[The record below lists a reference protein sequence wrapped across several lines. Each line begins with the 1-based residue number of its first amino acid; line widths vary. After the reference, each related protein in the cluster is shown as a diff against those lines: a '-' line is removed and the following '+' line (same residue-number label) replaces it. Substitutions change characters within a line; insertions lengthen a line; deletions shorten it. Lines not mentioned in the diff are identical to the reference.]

1 MTQQLGIREL
11 AERAKKEGAI
21 DLAQGVIDTDLPTP
35 LVNALHQV
43 PIQKISRYDNK
54 RGVPAYREALVN
66 YLGSRGWNIE
76 VDNVMSV
83 AGAMAGITSS
93 LLTDLKPGAKVLLP
107 EPFYIAHE
115 ILLNALGFEI
125 VFLPAKIGEQLDW
138 DDVIDKMEDVDGVI
152 ITSPANPTGQ
162 TASLETLK
170 KLSEAAR
177 DKNCLLVLDEMYREF
192 IWDNPPKDDADYQ
205 KMDWSK
211 TVLVRSW
218 SKAFAIPGWR
228 VGFAVTSPERIEEMA
243 VRHDAL
249 YIGGSTV
256 SQHVL
261 AEVLQNNLP
270 ELNQYVV
277 ELREMLLRNKA
288 VLEEAFTKYGFIP
301 QPVPATYYMLMKHDR
316 PTDMAVVEELIA
328 KKIVTT
334 PATIFFHDRSKETG
348 FLRIHFAAKEEAAR
362 KVAEILTK

>member
-1 MTQQLGIREL
+1 MTIQLGIREL

-21 DLAQGVIDTDLPTP
+21 DLAQGVIDTDLPEV
-35 LVNALHQV
+35 LVETLHKV
-43 PIQKISRYDNK
+43 PIQQISRYDNK
-54 RGVPAYREALVN
+54 RGVPAYREALVQ
-66 YLGSRGWNIE
+66 YLDSREWHIE
-76 VDNVMSV
+76 VENVMSV
-83 AGAMAGITSS
+83 AGAMAGITSA

-115 ILLNALGFEI
+115 ILLNALGYEI
-125 VFLPAKIGEQLDW
+125 VFLPTKIGEELDW
-138 DDVIDKMEDVDGVI
+138 DVVIDKMDGVDGVI

-162 TASLETLK
+162 TASLEILK
-170 KLSEAAR
+170 KLSEAASA
-177 DKNCLLVLDEMYREF
+177 KNCLLVSDEMYREF

-218 SKAFAIPGWR
+218 SKSFAIPGWR

-243 VRHDAL
+243 VCHDAL
-249 YIGGSTV
+249 YIGGSTI

-261 AEVLQNNLP
+261 AEVLKNNLP
-270 ELNQYVV
+270 ELNQYVSD
-277 ELREMLLRNKA
+277 LREMLLRNKA
-288 VLEEAFTKYGFIP
+288 VLEEAFVNYGFIP
-301 QPVPATYYMLMKHDR
+301 LHVPATYYMLMKHDR
-316 PTDMAVVEELIA
+316 PTDMAVVEELIK

-348 FLRIHFAAKEEAAR
+348 YLRIHFAAREEAAQ
-362 KVAEILTK
+362 KVAEILNS

>member
-1 MTQQLGIREL
+1 MTIQLGIREL
-11 AERAKKEGAI
+11 AERAKKEGAF
-21 DLAQGVIDTDLPTP
+21 DLAQGVIDTNLPQV
-35 LVNALHQV
+35 LVDALHRLPVQEV
-43 PIQKISRYDNK
+43 SRYDNK
-54 RGVPAYREALVN
+54 RGVMKYREALVH
-66 YLGSRGWNIE
+66 YLDTRGWKIT

-83 AGAMAGITSS
+83 AGAMAGITSA

-125 VFLPAKIGEQLDW
+125 VFLPTKLDEQLDW
-138 DDVIDKMEDVDGVI
+138 DVVIDKMDEVDGVI

-162 TASLETLK
+162 TASMETLK
-170 KLSEAAR
+170 KLSEAAKA
-177 DKNCLLVLDEMYREF
+177 KNCLLVLDEMYREF
-192 IWDNPPKDDADYQ
+192 IWDNPPKDDTDYQ

-249 YIGGSTV
+249 YIGGSTI

-261 AEVLQNNLP
+261 AEGLMNYLP
-270 ELNQYVV
+270 ELNQYVSD
-277 ELREMLLRNKA
+277 LREILLRNKA
-288 VLEEAFTKYGFIP
+288 VLEEAFVNYGFSP
-301 QPVPATYYMLMKHDR
+301 LPVPATYYMLMKHDR
-316 PTDMAVVEELIA
+316 PTDMAVVEELI
-328 KKIVTT
+328 KKKVVTT

-348 FLRIHFAAKEEAAR
+348 YLRIHFAAREEVAR
-362 KVAEILTK
+362 KVAEILSK